1 MTPSANRARP
11 WPCSSGPST
20 CAGPTA
26 RTGRAWSIPRRRPSP
41 APSAARTRRPP
52 SSWRLTPWPG
62 RTPRPVCSGARRC
75 PRSPPWP
82 RTPSTTAAE
91 HPTLPRFDA
100 AVLTAMPMELA
111 PLRRRMTNRRPI
123 PELGPRAVAGRVA
136 GVEIVAI
143 TVGVGTRAAVEATE
157 RLLRSVSV
165 PHVLVVGIAGASAP
179 HLRVGDVV
187 VPETVIHGPSDA
199 RYTSTLVAGTDR
211 MGTILTSDDLLVDAE
226 AVATL
231 HRRGITA
238 MDMETG
244 ALPAVCERHGGPWT
258 GFPVISGTAD
268 RPGDQDGVEVVNRHA
283 P

>member
-1 MTPSANRARP
+1 
-11 WPCSSGPST
+11 
-20 CAGPTA
+20 
-26 RTGRAWSIPRRRPSP
+26 
-41 APSAARTRRPP
+41 
-52 SSWRLTPWPG
+52 
-62 RTPRPVCSGARRC
+62 
-75 PRSPPWP
+75 
-82 RTPSTTAAE
+82 
-91 HPTLPRFDA
+91 
-100 AVLTAMPMELA
+100 MPMELA

-226 AVATL
+226 AVAAL

-244 ALPAVCERHGGPWT
+244 AIAAVCERHGVPWT
-258 GFPVISGTAD
+258 AFRAISDTVD
-268 RPGDQDGVEVVNRHA
+268 RPVDKNMMTLLERDGSPNVGAALRFITRHPHKIPHLVSLARDSSRACQAAAAAAEKALARFA
-283 P
+283 PKG